1 MKMMNE
7 LRRRTGAQKSIELR
21 SIIHLIHI
29 RLSLVS
35 VRSTLAASPARSQ
48 IAELEGG
55 TQGRVEASLLPLCM
69 RDSMNGLETFLN
81 EGQR

>member
-1 MKMMNE
+1 MKMMSE

-48 IAELEGG
+48 IASSREGLRGELKPACCHF
-55 TQGRVEASLLPLCM
+55 V
-69 RDSMNGLETFLN
+69 
-81 EGQR
+81 